1 MASRGLALLRRLPR
15 ASPRS
20 APTRSLC
27 AATEEVER
35 DSMEYDVVIVGAGP
49 AGLASAIR
57 LKQLEAEAGT
67 ELAVCVVEKASEV
80 GAHVV
85 SGNVFEPRALDELL
99 PDWRDDGEAPLHTK
113 VLNDTFHYLTG
124 ESGSIP
130 LPCPPQL
137 HNDGNYVASLSQ
149 VVRWLGDKAEELGVE
164 IYPGFAAAE
173 VLYADDGAVKGVA
186 TRDTGRNK
194 DGTPGDAFEPG
205 VELVAKQTLFAE
217 GARGSCAEEVMKT
230 FDLRRDCDPQQ
241 FGLGIKEVWE
251 VPEDHPEFAPGLVQH
266 TLGWPLDAATYGG
279 TFLYHMAPN
288 LVQVGLVVGLDYAN
302 PHLSPYK
309 EFQRLKHHP
318 KIARYLEGGEPVA
331 YAARVINEGGL
342 QSVPRLSFPGGAL
355 VGCSAGFLNVPKIK
369 GTHTAMKSGML
380 AAEAVFDC
388 VRATAEDE
396 EAAYG
401 AEPVGYQAAFESS
414 WIREE
419 LHAVRNYKP
428 AFGKWGLYGGV
439 AYSGLSA
446 YVLRGKEPWTFSH
459 DHVDSETTVKSD
471 DPKAKPIDYPKPDG
485 KLSFP
490 LLDNLARAVVDH
502 ADQPSHLRV
511 KPELASEVLGKAA
524 RSLKEHGAPEANFC
538 PAGVYEYADD
548 ADGDPELVINA
559 QNCVHCKCCSIKMP
573 FEYVQWTVPEGGGGP
588 NYQIT

>member
-1 MASRGLALLRRLPR
+1 
-15 ASPRS
+15 
-20 APTRSLC
+20 
-27 AATEEVER
+27 
-35 DSMEYDVVIVGAGP
+35 MEYDVVIVGAGP

-67 ELAVCVVEKASEV
+67 ELAVCVVEKASE
-80 GAHVV
+80 
-85 SGNVFEPRALDELL
+85 
-99 PDWRDDGEAPLHTK
+99 
-113 VLNDTFHYLTG
+113 
-124 ESGSIP
+124 
-130 LPCPPQL
+130 L
-137 HNDGNYVASLSQ
+137 HNDGNYAAPLSQ

-173 VLYADDGAVKGVA
+173 
-186 TRDTGRNK
+186 
-194 DGTPGDAFEPG
+194 
-205 VELVAKQTLFAE
+205 
-217 GARGSCAEEVMKT
+217 
-230 FDLRRDCDPQQ
+230 Q

-288 LVQVGLVVGLDYAN
+288 LVQ
-302 PHLSPYK
+302 
-309 EFQRLKHHP
+309 
-318 KIARYLEGGEPVA
+318 
-331 YAARVINEGGL
+331 
-342 QSVPRLSFPGGAL
+342 
-355 VGCSAGFLNVPKIK
+355 IK

-471 DPKAKPIDYPKPDG
+471 DPKAKPIDYQPDG

-511 KPELASEVLGKAA
+511 KPELASEVLGKA
-524 RSLKEHGAPEANFC
+524 RGR
-538 PAGVYEYADD
+538 
-548 ADGDPELVINA
+548 
-559 QNCVHCKCCSIKMP
+559 
-573 FEYVQWTVPEGGGGP
+573 
-588 NYQIT
+588 

>member
-1 MASRGLALLRRLPR
+1 
-15 ASPRS
+15 
-20 APTRSLC
+20 
-27 AATEEVER
+27 
-35 DSMEYDVVIVGAGP
+35 MEYDVVVVGGGP
-49 AGLASAIR
+49 AGLAAAIR
-57 LKQLEAEAGT
+57 LKQLEAERGGD

-80 GAHVV
+80 GAHIV

-99 PDWRDDGEAPLHTK
+99 PDWRDDEDAPLKTK
-113 VLNDTFHYLTG
+113 VKDDTFIFLTG
-124 ESGSIP
+124 ETGGVG
-130 LPCPPQL
+130 LPCPPSL
-137 HNDGNYVASLSQ
+137 HNDGNYIASLSQ
-149 VVRWLGDKAEELGVE
+149 VVRWLGEKAEELGVE

-173 VLYADDGAVKGVA
+173 VLYDDDGGVRGVA

-205 VELVAKQTLFAE
+205 VELLAKQTLLAE
-217 GARGSCAEEVMKT
+217 GARGSCSEEVMRT
-230 FDLRRDCDPQQ
+230 FDLRKDCDPQQ

-251 VPEDHPEFAPGLVQH
+251 VPEDHPEFEPGLVQH
-266 TLGWPLDAATYGG
+266 TLGWPLDSSTYGG

-342 QSVPRLSFPGGAL
+342 QSVPKLTFPGGAL
-355 VGCSAGFLNVPKIK
+355 IGCSAGFLNVPKIK

-380 AAEAVFDC
+380 AAEAVFEAVAD
-388 VRATAEDE
+388 
-396 EAAYG
+396 EAAEG
-401 AEPVGYQAAFESS
+401 AVEPVAYQTAFENS
-414 WIREE
+414 WVHEE

-428 AFGKWGLYGGV
+428 AFGKWGLLGGV
-439 AYSGLSA
+439 AYSGASA
-446 YVLRGKEPWTFSH
+446 YVLGGREPWTFRH
-459 DHVDSETTVKSD
+459 DHIDSQTTATAD
-471 DPKAKPIDYPKPDG
+471 DPTAKPIDYPKPDG

-490 LLDNLARAVVDH
+490 LLENLARAVVDH

-511 KPELASEVLGKAA
+511 KDELKDEVLGKAA
-524 RSLKEHGAPEANFC
+524 KSLKVHGAPEANFC
-538 PAGVYEYADD
+538 PAGVYEYTDEAE
-548 ADGDPELVINA
+548 PELVINA

-573 FEYVQWTVPEGGGGP
+573 YEYINWTVPEGGGGP

>member
-1 MASRGLALLRRLPR
+1 
-15 ASPRS
+15 
-20 APTRSLC
+20 
-27 AATEEVER
+27 
-35 DSMEYDVVIVGAGP
+35 MEYDVVIVGAGP

-67 ELAVCVVEKASEV
+67 ELAVCVVEKASE
-80 GAHVV
+80 
-85 SGNVFEPRALDELL
+85 
-99 PDWRDDGEAPLHTK
+99 
-113 VLNDTFHYLTG
+113 
-124 ESGSIP
+124 
-130 LPCPPQL
+130 L

-251 VPEDHPEFAPGLVQH
+251 V
-266 TLGWPLDAATYGG
+266 
-279 TFLYHMAPN
+279 
-288 LVQVGLVVGLDYAN
+288 GLVVGLDYAN

-331 YAARVINEGGL
+331 YAARVINEG
-342 QSVPRLSFPGGAL
+342 PA
-355 VGCSAGFLNVPKIK
+355 IK

-459 DHVDSETTVKSD
+459 DHVDSQTTVKSD

-502 ADQPSHLRV
+502 ADQPSHLASSPARV
-511 KPELASEVLGKAA
+511 
-524 RSLKEHGAPEANFC
+524 R
-538 PAGVYEYADD
+538 
-548 ADGDPELVINA
+548 
-559 QNCVHCKCCSIKMP
+559 
-573 FEYVQWTVPEGGGGP
+573 GP
-588 NYQIT
+588 RQGSGR